1 MIRLRPY
8 KPCDAEAIASWIKS
22 EYVFRQWGAEMIKT
36 YPVTAESL
44 NEHYGKFENS
54 NTFWAMTAFEEDK
67 VVGHMIMRFPDANKD
82 TIRFGFIIVDDSK
95 RGKGYGKEMLKLA
108 LTYAEKIL
116 KVKRVTL
123 GVFDNNDSAY
133 NCYSSAGF
141 KIIPSKKEFYN
152 IGDEIWSGTEME
164 VEF

>member
-1 MIRLRPY
+1 
-8 KPCDAEAIASWIKS
+8 
-22 EYVFRQWGAEMIKT
+22 
-36 YPVTAESL
+36 
-44 NEHYGKFENS
+44 
-54 NTFWAMTAFEEDK
+54 MTAFEEDK
-67 VVGHMIMRFPDANKD
+67 VVGHMIMRFPDVNKD

-152 IGDEIWSGTEME
+152 IGDEIWSGKEME